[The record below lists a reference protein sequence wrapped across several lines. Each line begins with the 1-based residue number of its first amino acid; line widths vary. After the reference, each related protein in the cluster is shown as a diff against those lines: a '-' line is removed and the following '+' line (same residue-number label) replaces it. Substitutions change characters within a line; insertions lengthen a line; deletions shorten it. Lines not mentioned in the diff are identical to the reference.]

1 MIYVAF
7 TRASRNL
14 FVLGRRNRSQ
24 YPSQLLSTVLDHL
37 FEDQEKREQ
46 QALPKMKREESLDGS
61 IAYEYGSF
69 CPSAVEKKETTANIF
84 EQREE
89 ATSIDIQNY
98 EARAHFVQSYD
109 SDNFI
114 MSDEERE
121 QSAARR
127 TYINTGNI
135 LHALF
140 ASIYSLDDLDKSI
153 NQLEFQGILYDKSMT
168 RDELRTTLANRL
180 QSQQVR
186 QWFSPHWKVFNECSI
201 LAYDDERQCL
211 IEKRPDRVIY
221 DGQQMIVID
230 FKTGAERS
238 EHQRQVS
245 EYMTLLRNMGY
256 CNVSG
261 YLWYI
266 LTNHVLPVK

>member
-1 MIYVAF
+1 
-7 TRASRNL
+7 
-14 FVLGRRNRSQ
+14 
-24 YPSQLLSTVLDHL
+24 
-37 FEDQEKREQ
+37 
-46 QALPKMKREESLDGS
+46 MKREVSPNGS
-61 IAYEYGSF
+61 ITYEYGSF
-69 CPSAVEKKETTANIF
+69 SPSTVEKEETINNIF

-89 ATSIDIQNY
+89 VTSIDIQNY
-98 EARAHFVQSYD
+98 ETRAHFVQSYD

-127 TYINTGNI
+127 TYINAGNI

-140 ASIYSLDDLDKSI
+140 ASIYCLDDLDKAI
-153 NQLEFQGILYDKSMT
+153 NQLEFQGVLYDRNMT
-168 RDELRTTLANRL
+168 REELRTTLSNRL
-180 QSQQVR
+180 QSRQVR

-201 LAYDDERQCL
+201 LTYDDDRQCL
-211 IEKRPDRVIY
+211 VEKRPDRVIY

-230 FKTGAERS
+230 FKSGVERP

-256 CNVSG
+256 RNVSG

-266 LTNHVLPVK
+266 LTNHVLPIK